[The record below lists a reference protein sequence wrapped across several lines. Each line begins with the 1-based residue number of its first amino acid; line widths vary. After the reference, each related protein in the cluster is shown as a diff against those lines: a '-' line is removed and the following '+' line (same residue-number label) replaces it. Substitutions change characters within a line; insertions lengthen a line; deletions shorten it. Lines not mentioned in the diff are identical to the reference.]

1 MEMWPEEAGAPSR
14 PPGSCGTQAAGAGIH
29 PAELGNGSS
38 GLGGKRAGLPAG

>member
-1 MEMWPEEAGAPSR
+1 MEMWHEEAGAPSR

-29 PAELGNGSS
+29 PAELGSGSS